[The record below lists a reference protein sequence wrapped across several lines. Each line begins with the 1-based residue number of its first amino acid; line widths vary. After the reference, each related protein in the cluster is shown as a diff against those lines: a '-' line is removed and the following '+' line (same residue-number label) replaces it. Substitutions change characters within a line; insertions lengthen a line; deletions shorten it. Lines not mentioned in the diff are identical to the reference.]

1 MKILAID
8 TATEGC
14 SAALFSDGEISS
26 RLEVVPR
33 KHADLILPMIDEIL
47 AESQLSVKQLDALAF
62 GRGPGAFTGV
72 RIATGVIQGIA
83 FGSDLP
89 VVPVSTLRA
98 LAQRTWNEHHHEK
111 VLTAFDARMDEVYW
125 AEYLL
130 DENEIMRLQGE
141 EQVISPGDVCLND
154 EDVNQ
159 WVGSGSGWA
168 AYADL
173 LKQAI
178 GAGGIVLYPE
188 MITRADEIAIIA
200 SDDFEQGISVSAE
213 NALPVYLRN
222 KVAKKKKPHVVTG
235 LQTG

>member
-14 SAALFSDGEISS
+14 SAALLNDDEIIT

-33 KHADLILPMIDEIL
+33 KHADLILPMLDEIL
-47 AESQLSVKQLDALAF
+47 AEAQLSVKQLDALAF

-98 LAQRTWNEHHHEK
+98 LAQRTYNEYQHK
-111 VLTAFDARMDEVYW
+111 SVLTAFDARMDEVYW
-125 AEYLL
+125 AEYEL

-141 EQVISPGDVCLND
+141 EQVIAPQHVILSSSQQ
-154 EDVNQ
+154 Q

-168 AYADL
+168 AYTDD
-173 LKQAI
+173 LKQAVSTDLI
-178 GAGGIVLYPE
+178 SLYPD
-188 MITRADEIAIIA
+188 MITRADEIVALA
-200 SDDFEQGISVSAE
+200 SHDFESGMAVSAE

-222 KVAKKKKPHVVTG
+222 KVAKKKSA
-235 LQTG
+235 

>member
-14 SAALFSDGEISS
+14 SAALLNDDEIIS
-26 RLEVVPR
+26 RLQVVPR
-33 KHADLILPMIDEIL
+33 KHADLILPMLDEIL
-47 AESQLSVKQLDALAF
+47 AETQLSIKQLDALAF

-98 LAQRTWNEHHHEK
+98 LAQRTYNEHRHAK

-125 AEYLL
+125 AEYVLG
-130 DENEIMRLQGE
+130 ENEIMQLQGE
-141 EQVISPGDVCLND
+141 EQVIAPQHVVLSSVDD
-154 EDVNQ
+154 Q
-159 WVGSGSGWA
+159 WSGSGSGWA
-168 AYADL
+168 AYPDE

-178 GAGGIVLYPE
+178 STGSLTLYPD
-188 MITRADEIAIIA
+188 MITRADEIVSLARH
-200 SDDFEQGISVSAE
+200 DFEMGLSVSAE
-213 NALPVYLRN
+213 HALPVYLRN
-222 KVAKKKKPHVVTG
+222 KVAKKKSA
-235 LQTG
+235 

>member
-14 SAALFSDGEISS
+14 SAALLNDDEIIS
-26 RLEVVPR
+26 RLEVAPR
-33 KHADLILPMIDEIL
+33 KHADLILPMLDEIL
-47 AESQLSVKQLDALAF
+47 AEAQLSVKQLDALAF

-98 LAQRTWNEHHHEK
+98 LAQRTYNEYQHEM

-130 DENEIMRLQGE
+130 DDNKVMQLQGE
-141 EQVISPGDVCLND
+141 EQVIAPQQVSLSNSHAA
-154 EDVNQ
+154 

-168 AYADL
+168 AYANE
-173 LKQAI
+173 LKQVI
-178 GAGGIVLYPE
+178 PSEEITLYPG
-188 MITRADEIAIIA
+188 MITRADEIATLA
-200 SDDFEQGISVSAE
+200 SRDFELGISVPAE

-222 KVAKKKKPHVVTG
+222 TVAKKKQH
-235 LQTG
+235 

>member
-14 SAALFSDGEISS
+14 SAALLNDDEIIS

-33 KHADLILPMIDEIL
+33 KHADLILPMLDEIL
-47 AESQLSVKQLDALAF
+47 AEAQLSVKQLDALAF

-98 LAQRTWNEHHHEK
+98 LAQRTFNEYQHNK

-125 AEYLL
+125 AEYEL
-130 DENEIMRLQGE
+130 DENEIMQLQGE
-141 EQVISPGDVCLND
+141 EQVIAPQHVTLSSSQQ
-154 EDVNQ
+154 Q

-168 AYADL
+168 AYADE
-173 LKQAI
+173 LKQAVSADLI
-178 GAGGIVLYPE
+178 NLYPD
-188 MITRADEIAIIA
+188 MITRADEIVSLA
-200 SDDFEQGISVSAE
+200 SHDFESGMSVSAE
-213 NALPVYLRN
+213 KALPVYLRN
-222 KVAKKKKPHVVTG
+222 KVAKKKSA
-235 LQTG
+235 

>member
-14 SAALFSDGEISS
+14 SAALLNDDDIIS
-26 RLEVVPR
+26 RLQVVPR
-33 KHADLILPMIDEIL
+33 KHADLILPMLDEIL
-47 AESQLSVKQLDALAF
+47 AEAQLSVKQLDALAF

-98 LAQRTWNEHHHEK
+98 LAQRTCNDHQHEK

-125 AEYLL
+125 AEYVL
-130 DENEIMRLQGE
+130 DGNGIMQLQGE
-141 EQVISPGDVCLND
+141 EQVIAPQMVSLSSSRQ
-154 EDVNQ
+154 Q
-159 WVGSGSGWA
+159 WVGSGGGWA
-168 AYADL
+168 AYGDI
-173 LKQAI
+173 LKQVVSAESI
-178 GAGGIVLYPE
+178 SVYPD
-188 MITRADEIAIIA
+188 MITRADEIAILA
-200 SDDFEQGISVSAE
+200 GHDFKKGMSVGAE

-222 KVAKKKKPHVVTG
+222 KVAKKKSA
-235 LQTG
+235 

>member
-14 SAALFSDGEISS
+14 SAALLNDDKIIS
-26 RLEVVPR
+26 RQEVVPR
-33 KHADLILPMIDEIL
+33 KHADLILPMLDEIL
-47 AESQLSVKQLDALAF
+47 AEAQLSLKQLDALAF

-98 LAQRTWNEHHHEK
+98 LAQRTFNEYQHEK

-125 AEYLL
+125 AEYALG
-130 DENEIMRLQGE
+130 ENEIMQLQGE
-141 EQVISPGDVCLND
+141 EQVIAPEHVTLSSSHQ
-154 EDVNQ
+154 Q

-168 AYADL
+168 AYSDV
-173 LKQAI
+173 LKKAVS
-178 GAGGIVLYPE
+178 AESLTLYTD
-188 MITRADEIAIIA
+188 MITRADEIVTLA
-200 SDDFEQGISVSAE
+200 SHDFAQGISVGAE

-222 KVAKKKKPHVVTG
+222 KVAKKKSA
-235 LQTG
+235 